1 MQLDNNILLIRQV
14 KRKRKRSF
22 LSFKK
27 ESSSRLLK
35 KWYCNNHLLRFN
47 HVNIIIY
54 WFTCCEIYKHKR
66 KRLRFAAVRNEVID
80 RIQWKN
86 KKKKKRKR
94 I

>member
-47 HVNIIIY
+47 HV
-54 WFTCCEIYKHKR
+54 
-66 KRLRFAAVRNEVID
+66 
-80 RIQWKN
+80 
-86 KKKKKRKR
+86 
-94 I
+94 